1 MKRLVRMAW
10 SLVVLVGAMGHHVV
24 AAALPLTVDLPDGEC
39 WEATMTGSPAA
50 GYVIQ
55 CTPPAS
61 VPACTLSAA
70 PSSVTG
76 AVPVILTATCSPAAS
91 SYAWGGPG
99 TVGCGMNMSSCGVI
113 TPASGGS
120 ITYTVTAA
128 NGRGV
133 GATAQ
138 TVISV
143 VATGAMQPTNCSIWP
158 AISSLGRGQSQTFT
172 VNCNHLLG
180 STTYTWGALGGN
192 ATPASTNNNT
202 FTTQFTTVGEASVT
216 VQVCNGA
223 GSPCEATT
231 RRLVVN

>member
-1 MKRLVRMAW
+1 MKRLARVAW
-10 SLVVLVGAMGHHVV
+10 SLVVLMGAIGHH
-24 AAALPLTVDLPDGEC
+24 AATALPLTVDLPDGDC
-39 WEATMTGSPAA
+39 WEATMTGSPVA

-61 VPACTLSAA
+61 VPSCTLSAT

-76 AVPVILTATCSPAAS
+76 AVPVSLTATCSPAAS

-99 TVGCGMNMSSCGVI
+99 TIGCSMNMSSCSVI

-138 TVISV
+138 TVVSV
-143 VATGAMQPTNCSIWP
+143 VATGAMQPTNCLIWP
-158 AISSLGRGQSQTFT
+158 AMSSLAQGQSQTFT
-172 VNCNHLLG
+172 VNCNHLLA
-180 STTYTWGALGGN
+180 STTYTWAVLGGS
-192 ATPASTNNNT
+192 AAPTGGSNNS
-202 FTTQFTTVGEASVT
+202 FTTQFATSGEASVT